1 MPSSNSYSKTF
12 LKRLFGNKGAMFG
25 LIIIFLSF
33 IVAVFAYFIAPD
45 HTPDANMMIVEVGG
59 QKPGFA
65 MHFLKIKNEPAE
77 RNFILSQLWRGKEEA
92 YALLPVT
99 DYKRVNDSIVVQ
111 KFIDEGITERQSFHL
126 SQLMPDYITTKT
138 FFLGSDKFGRDILSR
153 LIVGTRVSLSVGL
166 IAVSISVILGILLGS
181 LAGYF
186 RGWID
191 DIIMWF
197 INVLWSIPTLLLV
210 FALTLLLGKGF
221 LQVFIA
227 VGLTMWVNV
236 ARLVRGQVMAV
247 RELEFIEATRALGYS
262 HTRTI
267 VFHILPNILGPVM
280 VIAAS
285 NFASAIVIEAGL
297 SFLGVGV
304 QPPQPSWGLM
314 IKENYNFIITHNP
327 MLALAPGIAIMVLV
341 LAFNLLGNGLRDAL
355 NVRGK
360 V

>member
-1 MPSSNSYSKTF
+1 MASSNSYSKTF
-12 LKRLFGNKGAMFG
+12 LKRLFRNKGAMFG
-25 LIIIFLSF
+25 LIIILLSF

-45 HTPDANMMIVEVGG
+45 HTPDANTMIVEVGG

-65 MHFLKIKNEPAE
+65 MHFLKIKNEDAKKT
-77 RNFILSQLWRGKEEA
+77 FLLSQLLHGKEET

-166 IAVSISVILGILLGS
+166 IAVFISVILGILLGS

>member
-12 LKRLFGNKGAMFG
+12 LKRLSRNKGAMSG
-25 LIIIFLSF
+25 LIIIALSF

-45 HTPDANMMIVEVGG
+45 HTPDANTMIVEVGG

-77 RNFILSQLWRGKEEA
+77 RNFLLSQLWRGKEEA

-99 DYKRVNDSIVVQ
+99 DYNRVNDSIVVQ

-327 MLALAPGIAIMVLV
+327 MLALAPGVAIMVLV